1 MKKIL
6 SLLLLSSSLFSMDLA
21 LVSSVQDHISKEHRL
36 YNSSHC
42 LQEKLY
48 RKDYLKAHDLKK
60 VSADVFASE
69 KLGSVKL
76 YHGEKGFYVNHD
88 DKIQR
93 IQKCFT
99 EKLFRNATKEQI
111 EAFGK
116 VGYFSIDKVDG
127 EFSLKAKG
135 RVIGGG
141 AGGAV
146 VGAYIGKAVVYVAGH
161 GAILLA
167 GALTGPAAPVTILTL
182 EAWYAGPIAAASMG
196 GAVAGGI
203 IGGVIT
209 GPV

>member
-1 MKKIL
+1 
-6 SLLLLSSSLFSMDLA
+6 MDLA

-36 YNSSHC
+36 YNSSHY

-48 RKDYLKAHDLKK
+48 RKDYLKAHDLTK
-60 VSADVFASE
+60 VKADIFAPE
-69 KLGSVKL
+69 KLGAVKL

-88 DKIQR
+88 NKIQH

-141 AGGAV
+141 PGGAV
-146 VGAYIGKAVVYVAGH
+146 IGATIGKVGIYVLGH
-161 GAILLA
+161 GAIQIAGVLSGPAYWPTVLALEGYFGAAITATAQA
-167 GALTGPAAPVTILTL
+167 GAIAGGIL
-182 EAWYAGPIAAASMG
+182 
-196 GAVAGGI
+196 GAVA
-203 IGGVIT
+203 T